1 MILLSNFMEFLCSNI
16 FLTGYISGNNTF
28 PKPLDEKEEEKYLHE
43 DGNVIEDEKT
53 LEEIKKETAV
63 MKIKDFKR
71 VTYGSEQYYY
81 VEEN

>member
-1 MILLSNFMEFLCSNI
+1 MSIVNVNK
-16 FLTGYISGNNTF
+16 YIKVYN
-28 PKPLDEKEEEKYLHE
+28 EEEEKYLHE